1 MMFQDSITHN
11 LEILRELIAALPPE
25 SKRMA
30 QGAAV
35 HMERAFAQ
43 LQKEHPKSAP
53 VALGAAFALHLM
65 VERIVDNSTEDST
78 KGLIHLVN

>member
-11 LEILRELIAALPPE
+11 IEILRELIAALPPE

-43 LQKEHPKSAP
+43 LQKDHPKSAP
-53 VALGAAFALHLM
+53 VALGAAFALHLIAERM
-65 VERIVDNSTEDST
+65 VENSTEDSS
-78 KGLIHLVN
+78 KGLIELVN